1 MVNQIVKYFE
11 GRPEVVAAYLFGS
24 RARGLEKQYSDID
37 LGVLVE
43 NDVLSDQNDLRTDY
57 AVGLARI
64 LRKDL
69 HIVVMNNV
77 GEGIL
82 EQIFRHGKC
91 VFDRNPGILS
101 RFKMVRYSMV
111 ADFGYHRNLMEKA
124 FVSKILGDDQ

>member
-1 MVNQIVKYFE
+1 MINKIVKYFE

-24 RARGLEKQYSDID
+24 RARGLEKQYSDVD

-43 NDVLSDQNDLRTDY
+43 NDALSDQNDLRTDY
-57 AVGLARI
+57 AIGVARI

-69 HIVVMNNV
+69 HIVIMNHV

-91 VFDRNPGILS
+91 VFERNPGILS
-101 RFKMVRYSMV
+101 RFKMVRYSMM

-124 FVSKILGDDQ
+124 FVSKILGDGQ